1 MGQSAGRQQPRQM
14 IVRLGIHQRPAG
26 HRADHLARQR
36 LGTQTFPLDR
46 TPVVPVVI
54 LARSPSIRGRTMVPA
69 TMGRKAMVAALCAVV
84 VCPFAVLMSTQVAR
98 ADEPVPLGQVPQ
110 TDVQTDEG
118 AADDQPLGDWSG
130 DDWSGHE
137 WSDDWS
143 ADISPGDGT
152 FMDSPTWDDWYDT
165 AATSD
170 LTWED
175 WFGDDGSDSASPADE
190 PSPDVSATEAPTADT
205 SESGDTASAATLLAT
220 ATTLA
225 TDVLAA
231 PTMSVSGTTI
241 SWTSISGVSSYV
253 FVRKVPG
260 QAAQYSVV
268 NGTSVTPPVVAGQ
281 TVSYGV
287 RTNVSGSNWANE
299 VTITYPAATV
309 DPKTAPRMSVSG
321 NTVSWTAIPSVS
333 SYVFVRKVPGQT
345 TQYSIVNG
353 TSVTPPVVA
362 GKTVGYGVRTNVSGS
377 YWANEISITYPATS
391 TSSPTSPTPTAIDGT
406 FQMGITAGSSLS
418 YELSF
423 LRGLGAHT
431 ARLDYGIGTS
441 ASSMASV
448 IDAYAKAGIR
458 PLLLATFYG
467 RNPTTAE
474 AQNLGTW
481 AAMYGPG
488 GSFWAGKTY
497 PANTAVT
504 SIELGNETSYTYQFS
519 DNSSSTYAA
528 RAQTY
533 ALRAKDAAAAIA
545 ASNSR
550 VGLLVQGDN
559 AQQQTAWVQNMFRA
573 VPDLGQRAAGWT
585 IHPYGPNWAARI
597 DSTVNSTATAGSP
610 ARPIWVTEWGL
621 SSDNGRCLSDNYGWN
636 KCMTYGEAASTLHS
650 VLSGMPTRYGSR
662 LGAFFLY
669 QAHDQYATGTKTG
682 REAYFGALQ
691 SNGSAKGAYTTE
703 LKADLAVN

>member
-152 FMDSPTWDDWYDT
+152 FMDSPPWDDWFDT

-190 PSPDVSATEAPTADT
+190 PSPDVSAT
-205 SESGDTASAATLLAT
+205 
-220 ATTLA
+220 
-225 TDVLAA
+225 

-353 TSVTPPVVA
+353 T
-362 GKTVGYGVRTNVSGS
+362 
-377 YWANEISITYPATS
+377 
-391 TSSPTSPTPTAIDGT
+391 
-406 FQMGITAGSSLS
+406 
-418 YELSF
+418 
-423 LRGLGAHT
+423 
-431 ARLDYGIGTS
+431 
-441 ASSMASV
+441 
-448 IDAYAKAGIR
+448 
-458 PLLLATFYG
+458 
-467 RNPTTAE
+467 
-474 AQNLGTW
+474 
-481 AAMYGPG
+481 
-488 GSFWAGKTY
+488 
-497 PANTAVT
+497 
-504 SIELGNETSYTYQFS
+504 
-519 DNSSSTYAA
+519 
-528 RAQTY
+528 
-533 ALRAKDAAAAIA
+533 
-545 ASNSR
+545 
-550 VGLLVQGDN
+550 
-559 AQQQTAWVQNMFRA
+559 
-573 VPDLGQRAAGWT
+573 
-585 IHPYGPNWAARI
+585 
-597 DSTVNSTATAGSP
+597 
-610 ARPIWVTEWGL
+610 
-621 SSDNGRCLSDNYGWN
+621 
-636 KCMTYGEAASTLHS
+636 
-650 VLSGMPTRYGSR
+650 
-662 LGAFFLY
+662 
-669 QAHDQYATGTKTG
+669 
-682 REAYFGALQ
+682 
-691 SNGSAKGAYTTE
+691 
-703 LKADLAVN
+703 